1 MCDILKQTCRQP
13 ATNLIISWPYFVAF
27 EPCKPIENT
36 WNLPSWPVMRW
47 AGLAGTYITNNSD
60 NSDVPCVLALL
71 LTLVLWRQRPP
82 TLNSVPSGKPF
93 CHLISHIDAK
103 NWLIG
108 KDPDAGKDWRQE
120 EKGKTED
127 EMVGWHHRLDGHEFE
142 QAPGVGNGWGSLVCW
157 SPWGHK
163 ESDTTEWLNCIEITQ
178 EVCIRYC
185 YLSASERSYSRGYGE
200 GPVPDRPHSILL
212 SYTDGSVE
220 IASSILIPGPVM
232 TESLL

>member
-47 AGLAGTYITNNSD
+47 AGLAGTHITNNSD

-142 QAPGVGNGWGSLVCW
+142 QAAGVGDGQGGLACC
-157 SPWGHK
+157 SPWGQK
-163 ESDTTEWLNCIEITQ
+163 ESDTTEQMNSTSHADPSLCSKNRWGQATF
-178 EVCIRYC
+178 
-185 YLSASERSYSRGYGE
+185 
-200 GPVPDRPHSILL
+200 
-212 SYTDGSVE
+212 
-220 IASSILIPGPVM
+220 SS
-232 TESLL
+232 